1 MKLNEYQREL
11 VEQNLDLVYFAARKL
26 SATSEEYEELV
37 SVGAIGLC
45 DAAKDYA
52 EEYEEREIKF
62 STYALRCIKCE
73 MRKYLRGNSQ
83 KMKHIKLFD
92 KDDEEM
98 LTILQSVPATNEE
111 LEKVEDTQVFVST
124 FSKLLNR
131 LRGREL
137 AVFLCNLA
145 LNTQKETAELFS
157 VTPSTF
163 KYWLDNAKKTVKML
177 DDISDNKARKCYV
190 TISDAY
196 YEVEIFGNDE
206 RRMESAFSKF
216 FSKVKRIDCASIDY
230 VVRRNKK
237 RITLLL
243 PRESEVALI
252 LLAVML
258 LYIDE

>member
-11 VEQNLDLVYFAARKL
+11 VEQNFGLVLRAAKRL
-26 SATSEEYEELV
+26 SITSEDYEELV

-45 DAAKDYA
+45 DAAKAY
-52 EEYEEREIKF
+52 EEVHEEREIKF

-73 MRKYLRGNSQ
+73 MRKYLHENSQ
-83 KMKHIKLFD
+83 KMEHIKLFD

-98 LTILQSVPATNEE
+98 RTILKSVQAANEE
-111 LEKVEDTQVFVST
+111 LEKVEDTQVLASI

-137 AVFLCNLA
+137 AMFLCDLA
-145 LNTQKETAELFS
+145 LKTHKETAELFG
-157 VTPSTF
+157 VTPSTV
-163 KYWLDNAKKTVKML
+163 KYWLDNAKKTVKKL
-177 DDISDNKARKCYV
+177 DSVSNNKARKCYV

-216 FSKVKRIDCASIDY
+216 FSKVEKIGCASIDY
-230 VVRRNKK
+230 AVRHNKK

-243 PRESEVALI
+243 PRESEALI
-252 LLAVML
+252 PLAMVL